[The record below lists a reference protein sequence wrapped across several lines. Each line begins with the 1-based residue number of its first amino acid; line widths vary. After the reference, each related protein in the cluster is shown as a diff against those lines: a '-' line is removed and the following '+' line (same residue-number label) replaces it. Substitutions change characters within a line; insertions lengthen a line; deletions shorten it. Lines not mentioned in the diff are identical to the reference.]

1 MQHRTRAGAGRIA
14 LFDNIK
20 GLLIILVVVGH
31 VAHPVH
37 NDNEAISCL
46 FDVIYLFH
54 MPLFVFVSGLF
65 AKHAKNERGGVNP
78 NRILSFA
85 LLAALYQLALML
97 INGAS
102 LTLGRFLQFTSAPWY
117 LLAMAY
123 WYAAAP
129 LLARLGWK
137 RGMAL
142 ALALSYASG
151 FVDLSD
157 GLLAISRS
165 LAFLPWFAAGLY
177 CSVERVVVL
186 KESRSRAVRAAL
198 AAAVALAAAIALARV
213 LDEHA
218 YDWFF
223 QMVYGD
229 NPYRALPLDLLGKTV
244 ATAIA
249 LVFSAAVLRLIPS
262 RRSRLTVLGE
272 RTLGIYVGH
281 RLVRAWLTFRT
292 PLYEQPVL
300 LDPLWGTLIVLGLS
314 AVIVAACSVPVL
326 TAGLNRILRRRWLPE
341 GGAGR
346 G

>member
-1 MQHRTRAGAGRIA
+1 MSQRTRSGAGRIA

-20 GLLIILVVVGH
+20 GLLITLVVVGH

-37 NDNEAISCL
+37 NDNPAISCL

-65 AKHAKNERGGVNP
+65 AKRAKNERGVDS
-78 NRILSFA
+78 NRILSFV

-102 LTLGRFLQFTSAPWY
+102 LTPTRFLRFTSAPWY

-129 LLARLGWK
+129 TLGRLGWR

-142 ALALSYASG
+142 SLALSYASG

-177 CSVERVVVL
+177 CPVERVVAL
-186 KESRSRAVRAAL
+186 KESRSRTVRAAL

-213 LDEHA
+213 LDAHA

-244 ATAIA
+244 AAATA
-249 LVFSAAVLRLIPS
+249 LVFSAAVLRLVPS
-262 RRSRLTVLGE
+262 RRSWLTVLGE

-281 RLVRAWLTFRT
+281 RLIRAWLTFRT
-292 PLYEQPVL
+292 PFYEQPVL

-314 AVIVAACSVPVL
+314 VVIVAVCSAPAL
-326 TAGLNRILRRRWLPE
+326 TGGLNRILRRRWLPE
-341 GGAGR
+341 GGAVR

>member
-1 MQHRTRAGAGRIA
+1 MRHQTQAGAGRIA

-37 NDNEAISCL
+37 NDNPAISCL

-65 AKHAKNERGGVNP
+65 AKRAKNERGVDS
-78 NRILSFA
+78 NRILSFV
-85 LLAALYQLALML
+85 LLAGLYQLALML

-102 LTLGRFLQFTSAPWY
+102 LTPGRFLQFTSAPWY

-129 LLARLGWK
+129 LLARLGWR
-137 RGMAL
+137 RGMAFS
-142 ALALSYASG
+142 LALSYASG
-151 FVDLSD
+151 FFDLSD

-177 CSVERVVVL
+177 CPVERVVAL
-186 KESRSRAVRAAL
+186 KESRSRTVRAAL

-213 LDEHA
+213 LDAHA

-244 ATAIA
+244 AAATA
-249 LVFSAAVLRLIPS
+249 LVFSAAVLRLVPS
-262 RRSRLTVLGE
+262 RRSWLTVLGE

-292 PLYEQPVL
+292 PLYGQPVL
-300 LDPLWGTLIVLGLS
+300 LDPVWGTLIVLGLS
-314 AVIVAACSVPVL
+314 VVIVAVCSAPAL
-326 TAGLNRILRRRWLPE
+326 TGGLNRILRRRWLPE
-341 GGAGR
+341 GGERR

>member
-1 MQHRTRAGAGRIA
+1 MQHQTRAGAGRIA

-37 NDNEAISCL
+37 NDNPAISCL

-65 AKHAKNERGGVNP
+65 AKHAKIERGVNP

-85 LLAALYQLALML
+85 LLAALFQLALLL
-97 INGAS
+97 INEVDV
-102 LTLGRFLQFTSAPWY
+102 TLEAFLQFTSAPWY

-142 ALALSYASG
+142 ALVLSYASG
-151 FVDLSD
+151 LVDLSD
-157 GLLAISRS
+157 GFLAISRA

-177 CSVERVVVL
+177 CPVERVVAL
-186 KESRSRAVRAAL
+186 KESRSRAVRATL
-198 AAAVALAAAIALARV
+198 AVAVVVSAAVVLARV
-213 LDEHA
+213 LDAHA

-244 ATAIA
+244 SGMLA
-249 LVFSAAVLRLIPS
+249 LVLSVAVLRLVPS
-262 RRSRLTVLGE
+262 RPTWLATIGR

-300 LDPLWGTLIVLGLS
+300 LDPLWGTLMILALS
-314 AVIVAACSVPVL
+314 AVVTIVCAAPVL
-326 TAGLNRILRRRWLPE
+326 TDALNRILRHRWLPE
-341 GGAGR
+341 AGR
-346 G
+346 ERG

>member
-1 MQHRTRAGAGRIA
+1 MRHQTQAGAGRIA

-37 NDNEAISCL
+37 NDNPAISCL

-65 AKHAKNERGGVNP
+65 AKHAKNERGVNP
-78 NRILSFA
+78 DRTLSFA

-97 INGAS
+97 VNGAS
-102 LTLGRFLQFTSAPWY
+102 LTPGRFLQFTSAPWY

-129 LLARLGWK
+129 MLLRLGWR

-142 ALALSYASG
+142 SLALSYASG
-151 FVDLSD
+151 LVDLSD
-157 GLLAISRS
+157 GLLAIGRS

-177 CSVERVVVL
+177 CPVERVVAF
-186 KESRSRAVRAAL
+186 KESRSRPVRATL
-198 AAAVALAAAIALARV
+198 AAAVVLAAAIALARV
-213 LDEHA
+213 LDARA

-229 NPYRALPLDLLGKTV
+229 NPYRALPLVLLGKTV

-262 RRSRLTVLGE
+262 RRSWLTVLGV

-281 RLVRAWLTFRT
+281 RLIRAWLTFRT
-292 PLYEQPVL
+292 PLYE
-300 LDPLWGTLIVLGLS
+300 
-314 AVIVAACSVPVL
+314 
-326 TAGLNRILRRRWLPE
+326 
-341 GGAGR
+341 
-346 G
+346 

>member
-1 MQHRTRAGAGRIA
+1 MQHQTQAGAGRIA
-14 LFDNIK
+14 LLDNIK

-37 NDNEAISCL
+37 NDNPAISCL

-85 LLAALYQLALML
+85 LLAALYQFALML

-102 LTLGRFLQFTSAPWY
+102 LTPGRFLRFTSAPWY

-129 LLARLGWK
+129 MLMRLSW
-137 RGMAL
+137 RQGMAL
-142 ALALSYASG
+142 SLALSYASG
-151 FVDLSD
+151 LVDLSS
-157 GLLAISRS
+157 GLLAICRS
-165 LAFLPWFAAGLY
+165 LSFLPWFAAGLY
-177 CSVERVVVL
+177 CPVERVVAL
-186 KESRSRAVRAAL
+186 KESRSSTIRATL
-198 AAAVALAAAIALARV
+198 AAAVAISAAIALARV
-213 LDEHA
+213 LDAHA

-244 ATAIA
+244 AAAIA
-249 LVFSAAVLRLIPS
+249 LVFSAAVLRIIPS
-262 RRSRLTVLGE
+262 RRSWLTVLGE
-272 RTLGIYVGH
+272 LTLGIYVGH
-281 RLVRAWLTFRT
+281 RLIRAWLTFRT
-292 PLYEQPVL
+292 PLYEQAVL

-314 AVIVAACSVPVL
+314 AIIVAACSAPAL
-326 TAGLNRILRRRWLPE
+326 TDGLNRILRRRWLPE
-341 GGAGR
+341 GGEKR

>member
-1 MQHRTRAGAGRIA
+1 M
-14 LFDNIK
+14 
-20 GLLIILVVVGH
+20 
-31 VAHPVH
+31 
-37 NDNEAISCL
+37 
-46 FDVIYLFH
+46 
-54 MPLFVFVSGLF
+54 
-65 AKHAKNERGGVNP
+65 

-97 INGAS
+97 INGAE
-102 LTLGRFLQFTSAPWY
+102 LTPARFLQFTSAPWY

-129 LLARLGWK
+129 VLARLGWK

-142 ALALSYASG
+142 ALALSWAIG

-177 CSVERVVVL
+177 CPVERVVAL
-186 KESRSRAVRAAL
+186 KESRSRTVRATF

-244 ATAIA
+244 TTAIA
-249 LVFSAAVLRLIPS
+249 LVFSVAVLRLIPS
-262 RRSRLTVLGE
+262 SCSWLTVLGE

-292 PLYEQPVL
+292 PLYGHPVL

-314 AVIVAACSVPVL
+314 AVIVAACSVPAL
-326 TAGLNRILRRRWLPE
+326 TCGLNRFLRRRWLPE
-341 GGAGR
+341 GAEGR

>member
-1 MQHRTRAGAGRIA
+1 MQHQAQAGAGRIA

-37 NDNEAISCL
+37 NDNETLSCI

-65 AKHAKNERGGVNP
+65 AKHAKNERGEVNP
-78 NRILSFA
+78 NRILSFV
-85 LLAALYQLALML
+85 LLAFLYQLALML
-97 INGAS
+97 IDGEE
-102 LTLGRFLQFTSAPWY
+102 LTLVGLCQFTSAPWY

-129 LLARLGWK
+129 TLMRLGWR

-142 ALALSYASG
+142 SLALSYASG
-151 FVDLSD
+151 LVDLSD

-177 CSVERVVVL
+177 CPVERVVAL
-186 KESRSRAVRAAL
+186 KESRSRTVRVGL
-198 AAAVALAAAIALARV
+198 AAAVVLAAAIALARV
-213 LDEHA
+213 LDVHA

-244 ATAIA
+244 AIAIA

-262 RRSRLTVLGE
+262 RRSWLTVLGE

-281 RLVRAWLTFRT
+281 RLIRAWLTFRM

-300 LDPLWGTLIVLGLS
+300 LDPLWGTLIVLDLS
-314 AVIVAACSVPVL
+314 AIIVATCSVPVL
-326 TAGLNRILRRRWLPE
+326 TDGLNRILRRRWLPE
-341 GGAGR
+341 GVVRR

>member
-1 MQHRTRAGAGRIA
+1 MQQRDQIGAGRIA

-37 NDNEAISCL
+37 NDNPAISCL

-65 AKHAKNERGGVNP
+65 AKHAKIERGVNP

-85 LLAALYQLALML
+85 LLAALFQLALLL
-97 INGAS
+97 INEVDV
-102 LTLGRFLQFTSAPWY
+102 TLESFLQFTSAPWY

-129 LLARLGWK
+129 LLARLGWR
-137 RGMAL
+137 RGMVL

-157 GLLAISRS
+157 GLLAISRA

-177 CSVERVVVL
+177 CPVESVADL
-186 KESRSRAVRAAL
+186 KESRSRPVRVTL
-198 AAAVALAAAIALARV
+198 DAAVAISAVVVLARV
-213 LDEHA
+213 LDAHV

-244 ATAIA
+244 SGVLA
-249 LVFSAAVLRLIPS
+249 LVLSAAVLRLVPS
-262 RRSRLTVLGE
+262 RPTRLATLGR

-300 LDPLWGTLIVLGLS
+300 LDPVAGTLMILALS
-314 AVIVAACSVPVL
+314 AAVTVACSAPVL
-326 TAGLNRILRRRWLPE
+326 TDALNRILRHRWLPE
-341 GGAGR
+341 AGR
-346 G
+346 ERG

>member
-1 MQHRTRAGAGRIA
+1 M
-14 LFDNIK
+14 
-20 GLLIILVVVGH
+20 
-31 VAHPVH
+31 
-37 NDNEAISCL
+37 
-46 FDVIYLFH
+46 
-54 MPLFVFVSGLF
+54 
-65 AKHAKNERGGVNP
+65 

-85 LLAALYQLALML
+85 LLAALYQFALML

-102 LTLGRFLQFTSAPWY
+102 LTPGRFLRFTSAPWY

-129 LLARLGWK
+129 MLMRLGWR
-137 RGMAL
+137 RGMVL
-142 ALALSYASG
+142 TLALSYASG
-151 FVDLSD
+151 LVDLSD

-177 CSVERVVVL
+177 CPVERVVAL
-186 KESRSRAVRAAL
+186 RESRSRPVRAGL
-198 AAAVALAAAIALARV
+198 AAAVVLAVAIALARV
-213 LDEHA
+213 LDAHA

-244 ATAIA
+244 ASAVA
-249 LVFSAAVLRLIPS
+249 LVFSTAVLRLVPS
-262 RRSRLTVLGE
+262 RRGWLTVLGE

-281 RLVRAWLTFRT
+281 RLIRAWLTFRT
-292 PLYEQPVL
+292 TLYEQAVL

-314 AVIVAACSVPVL
+314 AIIVAACSMPVL
-326 TAGLNRILRRRWLPE
+326 TDGLNRILRRRWLPE
-341 GGAGR
+341 GGVVR

>member
-1 MQHRTRAGAGRIA
+1 MRHQTQAGAGRIA

-37 NDNEAISCL
+37 NDNPAISCL

-102 LTLGRFLQFTSAPWY
+102 LTPGRFLQFTSAPWY

-129 LLARLGWK
+129 MLLRLGWR

-142 ALALSYASG
+142 SLALSYASG
-151 FVDLSD
+151 LVDLSD

-177 CSVERVVVL
+177 CPVEQVVAF
-186 KESRSRAVRAAL
+186 KESRSRPVRATL
-198 AAAVALAAAIALARV
+198 AAAVVLAAAIALARV
-213 LDEHA
+213 LDARA

-229 NPYRALPLDLLGKTV
+229 NPYRARRSTFLAKRWQPRSRSSSLPRCCG
-244 ATAIA
+244 
-249 LVFSAAVLRLIPS
+249 SS
-262 RRSRLTVLGE
+262 RRVVAGSPCSACARWAST
-272 RTLGIYVGH
+272 
-281 RLVRAWLTFRT
+281 
-292 PLYEQPVL
+292 
-300 LDPLWGTLIVLGLS
+300 WGTGSFAHGSRSGRPSTSRQFFSTRSGAPSLS
-314 AVIVAACSVPVL
+314 
-326 TAGLNRILRRRWLPE
+326 
-341 GGAGR
+341 
-346 G
+346 

>member
-1 MQHRTRAGAGRIA
+1 MSQRTRSGAGRIA

-37 NDNEAISCL
+37 NDNPAISCL

-65 AKHAKNERGGVNP
+65 AKHAKNEQGVNP
-78 NRILSFA
+78 NRILSFV

-102 LTLGRFLQFTSAPWY
+102 LTPTRFLRFTSAPWY

-129 LLARLGWK
+129 TLGRLGWR

-142 ALALSYASG
+142 SLAFSYASG
-151 FVDLSD
+151 FFDLSD

-177 CSVERVVVL
+177 CPVERVVAL
-186 KESRSRAVRAAL
+186 KESRSRTVRAAL

-213 LDEHA
+213 LDAHA

-244 ATAIA
+244 AAATA
-249 LVFSAAVLRLIPS
+249 LVFSAAVLRLVPS
-262 RRSRLTVLGE
+262 RRSWLTVLGE

-292 PLYEQPVL
+292 PLYGQPVL
-300 LDPLWGTLIVLGLS
+300 LDPVWGTLIVLGLS
-314 AVIVAACSVPVL
+314 VVIVAVCSAPAL
-326 TAGLNRILRRRWLPE
+326 TGGLNRILRRRWLPE
-341 GGAGR
+341 GGERR

>member
-1 MQHRTRAGAGRIA
+1 
-14 LFDNIK
+14 
-20 GLLIILVVVGH
+20 
-31 VAHPVH
+31 
-37 NDNEAISCL
+37 
-46 FDVIYLFH
+46 
-54 MPLFVFVSGLF
+54 
-65 AKHAKNERGGVNP
+65 
-78 NRILSFA
+78 
-85 LLAALYQLALML
+85 ML

-102 LTLGRFLQFTSAPWY
+102 LSPARFLRFTSAPWY

-129 LLARLGWK
+129 TLGRLGWR

-142 ALALSYASG
+142 SLALSYASG

-177 CSVERVVVL
+177 CPVERVVAL
-186 KESRSRAVRAAL
+186 RESRSRTVRAAL

-213 LDEHA
+213 LDTHA

-244 ATAIA
+244 AAATA
-249 LVFSAAVLRLIPS
+249 LVFSAAVLRLVPS
-262 RRSRLTVLGE
+262 RRSWLTVLGE

-292 PLYEQPVL
+292 PLYGQPVL
-300 LDPLWGTLIVLGLS
+300 LDPVWGTLVVLGLS
-314 AVIVAACSVPVL
+314 AVIVAVCSPSAL
-326 TAGLNRILRRRWLPE
+326 TDGLNLILRCRWLPR
-341 GGAGR
+341 GDTGR

>member
-1 MQHRTRAGAGRIA
+1 MRHQTQAGAGRIA

-20 GLLIILVVVGH
+20 GLLITLVVVGH

-37 NDNEAISCL
+37 NDNPAISCL

-65 AKHAKNERGGVNP
+65 AKRAKNERGVDS
-78 NRILSFA
+78 NRILSFV

-102 LTLGRFLQFTSAPWY
+102 LTPTRFLRFTSAPWY

-129 LLARLGWK
+129 TLGRLGWR

-142 ALALSYASG
+142 SLALSYASG
-151 FVDLSD
+151 FVDLSG

-177 CSVERVVVL
+177 CPVERVVAL
-186 KESRSRAVRAAL
+186 RESRSRTVRAGL
-198 AAAVALAAAIALARV
+198 AAAVVLAAAIALARA
-213 LDEHA
+213 LDAHA

-229 NPYRALPLDLLGKTV
+229 NPYRALPLDVLGKTV
-244 ATAIA
+244 AASIA

-262 RRSRLTVLGE
+262 RRSWLTVLGE

-292 PLYEQPVL
+292 PLYGQPVL
-300 LDPLWGTLIVLGLS
+300 LDPLWGTLVVLGLS
-314 AVIVAACSVPVL
+314 AVIVAACSPSAL
-326 TAGLNRILRRRWLPE
+326 TDGLNRVLRRRWLPE
-341 GGAGR
+341 GGAVR

>member
-1 MQHRTRAGAGRIA
+1 
-14 LFDNIK
+14 
-20 GLLIILVVVGH
+20 
-31 VAHPVH
+31 
-37 NDNEAISCL
+37 
-46 FDVIYLFH
+46 

-165 LAFLPWFAAGLY
+165 LAFCRGSPPVSTAPSNG
-177 CSVERVVVL
+177 SSPSRRVT
-186 KESRSRAVRAAL
+186 RRAVRAAL

-229 NPYRALPLDLLGKTV
+229 NPYRALPLDLLGKAV

-314 AVIVAACSVPVL
+314 AVIVAACSVPAL
-326 TAGLNRILRRRWLPE
+326 TAGSTGSCVAAGCPRAGAAAARPE
-341 GGAGR
+341 GRRAPGASR
-346 G
+346 TTSRA

>member
-1 MQHRTRAGAGRIA
+1 MQQRDQTGAGRIA

-37 NDNEAISCL
+37 NDNPAISCL

-85 LLAALYQLALML
+85 LLAALFQLALL
-97 INGAS
+97 LVNDADV
-102 LTLGRFLQFTSAPWY
+102 TLESFLQFTSAPWY

-129 LLARLGWK
+129 LLARLGWR

-177 CSVERVVVL
+177 CPVERVVAL
-186 KESRSRAVRAAL
+186 KESRSLVVRAML
-198 AAAVALAAAIALARV
+198 AAAVAVSAVVVLARV
-213 LDEHA
+213 LDAHA

-223 QMVYGD
+223 QMAYGD

-244 ATAIA
+244 AGVLA
-249 LVFSAAVLRLIPS
+249 LVLSVAVLRLVPS
-262 RRSRLTVLGE
+262 RSTWLATLGR

-281 RLVRAWLTFRT
+281 RLIRAWLTFRT

-300 LDPLWGTLIVLGLS
+300 LDPFVGTLMILALS
-314 AVIVAACSVPVL
+314 AAVTVVCAAPVL
-326 TAGLNRILRRRWLPE
+326 TDALNRILRHRWLPE
-341 GGAGR
+341 AGQGR

>member
-1 MQHRTRAGAGRIA
+1 MQHQTQAGAGRIA
-14 LFDNIK
+14 LLDNIK

-37 NDNEAISCL
+37 NDNPAISCL

-65 AKHAKNERGGVNP
+65 AKHAKNERGVNP
-78 NRILSFA
+78 DRILSFA

-102 LTLGRFLQFTSAPWY
+102 LTPGRFLQFTSAPWY

-129 LLARLGWK
+129 MLLRLGWR

-142 ALALSYASG
+142 SLALSYASG
-151 FVDLSD
+151 LVDLSD
-157 GLLAISRS
+157 GLLAIGRS

-177 CSVERVVVL
+177 CHVERVVAL
-186 KESRSRAVRAAL
+186 KESRSRPVRATL
-198 AAAVALAAAIALARV
+198 AAAVVLAAAIALARV
-213 LDEHA
+213 LDARA

-244 ATAIA
+244 AAAIA

-262 RRSRLTVLGE
+262 RRSWLTVLGV

-281 RLVRAWLTFRT
+281 RLIRAWLTFRT
-292 PLYEQPVL
+292 PLYEQAVL

-314 AVIVAACSVPVL
+314 AIIVAACSMPVL
-326 TAGLNRILRRRWLPE
+326 TDGLNRILRRRWLSE
-341 GGAGR
+341 GGEKR
-346 G
+346 S

>member
-1 MQHRTRAGAGRIA
+1 MRHQTQAGAGRIA

-20 GLLIILVVVGH
+20 GLLITLVVVGH

-37 NDNEAISCL
+37 NDNPAISCL

-65 AKHAKNERGGVNP
+65 AKRAKNERGVDS
-78 NRILSFA
+78 NRILSFV
-85 LLAALYQLALML
+85 LLAGLYQLALML

-102 LTLGRFLQFTSAPWY
+102 LTPGRFLQFTSAPWY

-129 LLARLGWK
+129 TLGRLGWR

-142 ALALSYASG
+142 SLALSYASG
-151 FVDLSD
+151 FVDLSG

-177 CSVERVVVL
+177 CPVERVVAL
-186 KESRSRAVRAAL
+186 RESRSRTVRAAL
-198 AAAVALAAAIALARV
+198 AAAVALAAAIALARA
-213 LDEHA
+213 LDAHA

-244 ATAIA
+244 AAAIA

-262 RRSRLTVLGE
+262 RRSQLTVLGE

-281 RLVRAWLTFRT
+281 RLIRAWLTFRT

-300 LDPLWGTLIVLGLS
+300 LDPLWGTLVVLGLS
-314 AVIVAACSVPVL
+314 AVIVAACSPSAL
-326 TAGLNRILRRRWLPE
+326 TDGLNRVLRRHWLPE
-341 GGAGR
+341 GGERR

>member
-1 MQHRTRAGAGRIA
+1 MQQRDQTGAGRIA

-37 NDNEAISCL
+37 NDNPAISCL

-85 LLAALYQLALML
+85 LLAALFQLALLL
-97 INGAS
+97 INEVDVTPES
-102 LTLGRFLQFTSAPWY
+102 FLQFTSAPWY

-123 WYAAAP
+123 WYAVVP
-129 LLARLGWK
+129 LLARLGWR

-142 ALALSYASG
+142 ALSYAG
-151 FVDLSD
+151 GLVDLSD
-157 GLLAISRS
+157 GFLAISRS

-177 CSVERVVVL
+177 CPVERAVAL
-186 KESRSRAVRAAL
+186 KESRSHTVRVTL
-198 AAAVALAAAIALARV
+198 DAAVVVSAAVVLARV
-213 LDEHA
+213 LDARA

-244 ATAIA
+244 AGMLA
-249 LVFSAAVLRLIPS
+249 LVLSAAVLRLIPS
-262 RRSRLTVLGE
+262 RPTWLAALGR

-300 LDPLWGTLIVLGLS
+300 LDPLWGTLMILALS
-314 AVIVAACSVPVL
+314 AVVTVVCAAPAL
-326 TAGLNRILRRRWLPE
+326 TDALNRILRHRWLPE
-341 GGAGR
+341 AGR
-346 G
+346 ERG

>member
-1 MQHRTRAGAGRIA
+1 MRHQTQAGAGRIA

-37 NDNEAISCL
+37 NDNPTISCL

-65 AKHAKNERGGVNP
+65 AKRAGGEANV
-78 NRILSFA
+78 NRILSFV

-102 LTLGRFLQFTSAPWY
+102 LSPARFLRFTSAPWY

-129 LLARLGWK
+129 TLGRLGWR

-142 ALALSYASG
+142 SLTLSYASG

-177 CSVERVVVL
+177 CPVERVVAL
-186 KESRSRAVRAAL
+186 RESRSRAVRAGL
-198 AAAVALAAAIALARV
+198 AAAVVLAAAIALARV
-213 LDEHA
+213 LDAHA

-244 ATAIA
+244 AAATA
-249 LVFSAAVLRLIPS
+249 LVFSAVVLRLVPS
-262 RRSRLTVLGE
+262 RRSWLTVLGE

-292 PLYEQPVL
+292 PLYGQPVL
-300 LDPLWGTLIVLGLS
+300 LDPVWGTLIVLGLS
-314 AVIVAACSVPVL
+314 VVIVAVCSAPAL
-326 TAGLNRILRRRWLPE
+326 TGGLNRILRRRWLPE
-341 GGAGR
+341 GGERR

>member
-14 LFDNIK
+14 LFDDIK
-20 GLLIILVVVGH
+20 GLLITLVVVGH

-102 LTLGRFLQFTSAPWY
+102 LTPGRFLRFTSAPWY

-129 LLARLGWK
+129 TLLHLGWR

-142 ALALSYASG
+142 SLALSYASG
-151 FVDLSD
+151 LVDLSS

-177 CSVERVVVL
+177 CPVERVVAL
-186 KESRSRAVRAAL
+186 KESRSRPIHAAL
-198 AAAVALAAAIALARV
+198 AAAVVLAAAIALARV
-213 LDEHA
+213 LDAHA

-244 ATAIA
+244 AGVLA
-249 LVFSAAVLRLIPS
+249 LVLSAAVLRLVPS
-262 RRSRLTVLGE
+262 RPTRLATLGR

-292 PLYEQPVL
+292 PFYERPVL
-300 LDPLWGTLIVLGLS
+300 LDPVAGTLMILALS
-314 AVIVAACSVPVL
+314 AAVTVVCAAPVL
-326 TAGLNRILRRRWLPE
+326 TDALNRILRHHWLPE
-341 GGAGR
+341 AGR
-346 G
+346 ERG

>member
-1 MQHRTRAGAGRIA
+1 MSQRTRSGAGRIA

-20 GLLIILVVVGH
+20 GLLITLVVVGH

-37 NDNEAISCL
+37 NDNPAISCL

-65 AKHAKNERGGVNP
+65 AKRAKNERGGVDS

-102 LTLGRFLQFTSAPWY
+102 LSPARFLRFTSAPWY

-129 LLARLGWK
+129 TLGRLGWR

-142 ALALSYASG
+142 SLALSYASG

-177 CSVERVVVL
+177 CPVERVVAL
-186 KESRSRAVRAAL
+186 RESRSRAVRAGL
-198 AAAVALAAAIALARV
+198 AAAVVLAVAIALARV
-213 LDEHA
+213 LDAHA

-229 NPYRALPLDLLGKTV
+229 NPYRALPLDVLGKTV
-244 ATAIA
+244 AASVA
-249 LVFSAAVLRLIPS
+249 LVLSAAVVRLVPS
-262 RRSRLTVLGE
+262 RCSWLTVLGK

-281 RLVRAWLTFRT
+281 RLIRAWLTFRT

-300 LDPLWGTLIVLGLS
+300 LDPLWGTLVVLGLS
-314 AVIVAACSVPVL
+314 AVIVAVCSPSAL
-326 TAGLNRILRRRWLPE
+326 TNGLNRVLRRRWLPE
-341 GGAGR
+341 GGAVR

>member
-1 MQHRTRAGAGRIA
+1 
-14 LFDNIK
+14 
-20 GLLIILVVVGH
+20 
-31 VAHPVH
+31 
-37 NDNEAISCL
+37 
-46 FDVIYLFH
+46 
-54 MPLFVFVSGLF
+54 
-65 AKHAKNERGGVNP
+65 
-78 NRILSFA
+78 
-85 LLAALYQLALML
+85 ML

-102 LTLGRFLQFTSAPWY
+102 LTPGRFLQFTSAPWY

-129 LLARLGWK
+129 LLARLGWR

-142 ALALSYASG
+142 SLALSYASG
-151 FVDLSD
+151 FFDLSD

-177 CSVERVVVL
+177 CPVERVVAL
-186 KESRSRAVRAAL
+186 KESRSRTVRAAL

-213 LDEHA
+213 LDAHA

-244 ATAIA
+244 AAATA
-249 LVFSAAVLRLIPS
+249 LVFSAAVLRLVPS
-262 RRSRLTVLGE
+262 RRSWLTVLGE

-292 PLYEQPVL
+292 PLYRQPVL
-300 LDPLWGTLIVLGLS
+300 LDPVWGTLIVLGLS
-314 AVIVAACSVPVL
+314 VVIVAVCSAPAL
-326 TAGLNRILRRRWLPE
+326 TGGLNRILRRRWLPE
-341 GGAGR
+341 GGAVR

>member
-1 MQHRTRAGAGRIA
+1 MPQQTHAGAGRIA

-20 GLLIILVVVGH
+20 GLLIVLVVVGH

-37 NDNEAISCL
+37 NDNPAISAL

-65 AKHAKNERGGVNP
+65 AKRAGGGANV

-97 INGAS
+97 INGAE
-102 LTLGRFLQFTSAPWY
+102 LTPARFLQFTSAPWY

-151 FVDLSD
+151 FFDLSD

-177 CSVERVVVL
+177 CPVERVVAL
-186 KESRSRAVRAAL
+186 KESRSRTVRATL

-213 LDEHA
+213 LDA
-218 YDWFF
+218 RVYDWFF

-229 NPYRALPLDLLGKTV
+229 NPYRVLPLDLLGKTV
-244 ATAIA
+244 AAAIA
-249 LVFSAAVLRLIPS
+249 LVFSAAVLRLVPS
-262 RRSRLTVLGE
+262 RRSWLTVLGE

-314 AVIVAACSVPVL
+314 AVIVAACSVPAL
-326 TAGLNRILRRRWLPE
+326 TCGLNRFLRRRWLPE
-341 GGAGR
+341 GAEGR